1 MSQNNFKR
9 FTWPIF
15 VELLLNFCVGLFL
28 YRLLGRIADAASGA
42 IGSVGSLFSLFSMFF
57 LGLSQAGGILIA
69 NSCGRGNDLLAAR
82 QRGSLLVIFLGTIGF
97 ILLIL
102 QFGRGFFISN
112 ILGLTGNTAIFAHNY
127 CQIAQFTL
135 AVQAVSQFM
144 TAIYRSHGNSLMP
157 LMMALLNNVVTL
169 VFLLLVPDC
178 SGYLQIS
185 NVSWIALCQLS
196 GNAVALLVSLVVM
209 KYGVKAQIQLPDRHR
224 FSLSEFKVILI
235 LAGAVVLEPLSYSL
249 AQVIISR
256 FFAMFGD
263 VALAARA
270 YAGTLSAVPS
280 LIGIALGWGAQ
291 IKVSYLIGAGK
302 SEEAHNEVLRSCRFT
317 IILGP
322 LLSMLIFYFS
332 TDLMRLFTADSAVI
346 NAARILLGCFVLL
359 EIGRSCNTT
368 VAPALKARNDAAF
381 VARSAFVVMVL
392 VSLPLAWF
400 LSFPLGF
407 GILGLGL
414 TAAFDELLRGYLNL
428 RRWKKKPD

>member
-1 MSQNNFKR
+1 MSQDNFRR

-15 VELLLNFCVGLFL
+15 LELLLNFCVGFFL

-69 NSCGRGNDLLAAR
+69 NSCGRGNDELAAR
-82 QRGSLLVIFLGTIGF
+82 QRGSLLVIFLVAIGGIF
-97 ILLIL
+97 LIL
-102 QFGRGFFISN
+102 QFGRGFLLGN
-112 ILGLTGNTAIFAHNY
+112 IMGLTGNTAIFADNY
-127 CQIAQFTL
+127 CRIAQFSL
-135 AVQAVSQFM
+135 AVQAVTQFM
-144 TAIYRSHGNSLMP
+144 TAIYRSQGNSLMP
-157 LMMALLNNVVTL
+157 LIMALLNNAVTL

-178 SGYLQIS
+178 SKFLQIS
-185 NVSWIALCQLS
+185 NVAWIALCQLF
-196 GNAVALLVSLVVM
+196 GNAIALVASMIVL
-209 KYGVKAQIQLPDRHR
+209 KYMVKARIQLPNRQK
-224 FSLSEFKVILI
+224 FSLAEFKVILL
-235 LAGAVVLEPLSYSL
+235 LAAAVVLEPLSYSL

-256 FFAMFGD
+256 FFAELGE

-302 SEEAHNEVLRSCRFT
+302 SEEARDEVLRSCRFT
-317 IILGP
+317 IIFGP
-322 LLSMLIFYFS
+322 LLSLMVFYCS
-332 TDLMRLFTADSAVI
+332 ADLLRFFTADANVI
-346 NAARILLGCFVLL
+346 FAAKVLLGCFVLL

-381 VARSAFVVMVL
+381 VARRAFVVMVI
-392 VSLPLAWF
+392 VTLPIAWF

-414 TAAFDELLRGYLNL
+414 AAAFDELLRGYLNL
-428 RRWKKKPD
+428 RRWKRMP